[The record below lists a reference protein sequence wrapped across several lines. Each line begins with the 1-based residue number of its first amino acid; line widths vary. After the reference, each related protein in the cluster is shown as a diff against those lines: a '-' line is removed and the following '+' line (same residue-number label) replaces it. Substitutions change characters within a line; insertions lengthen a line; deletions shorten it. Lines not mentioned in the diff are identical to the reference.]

1 MLAALVAQAKRPP
14 CRDVVESR
22 YARAGEGR

>member
-1 MLAALVAQAKRPP
+1 MLAALVAQAEQPAFLEA
-14 CRDVVESR
+14 VESR